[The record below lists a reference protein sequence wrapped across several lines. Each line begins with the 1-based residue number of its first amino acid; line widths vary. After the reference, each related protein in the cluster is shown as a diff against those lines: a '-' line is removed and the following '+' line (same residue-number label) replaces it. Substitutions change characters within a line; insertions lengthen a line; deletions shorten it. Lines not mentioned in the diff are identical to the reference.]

1 MNSITSIL
9 VTAHID
15 ALVAEAANERLA
27 RSARSTS
34 QAPNRIASA
43 VKSVWS
49 TLTGPAEEA
58 GAMPLLSNYP
68 YRG

>member
-15 ALVAEAANERLA
+15 ALLAEAANERLA
-27 RSARSTS
+27 RSAHTTS
-34 QAPNRIASA
+34 QAPNRIVSA
-43 VKSVWS
+43 ARSVWS
-49 TLTGPAEEA
+49 TLNAPAEEA
-58 GAMPLLSNYP
+58 GATPQLSNYP